1 MGSRMKGGWGR
12 SWWVLWVLLWVA
24 CAQNEIVRT
33 NTPEATTAEQA
44 VMTATGV
51 SVPEPSAEVVQTGL
65 LYQDAA
71 APIPNRVDDLLSHMT
86 LEEKIGQMTLI
97 EKNSLRPEDVT
108 TYFLG
113 AVLSGGGGYP
123 NPNTPES
130 WAEMVNEFQAAA
142 LATRLA
148 IPMIYGVDAV
158 HGHNNLRGATVF
170 PHNIGLGAAHNP
182 ELTHQ
187 IGHITAIEM
196 AATGIYWDY
205 APVIAVPQDIRW
217 GRTYEGYSE
226 NTALVTELG
235 TAFLQGLQTPLDNGY
250 QVIGTPKHYLGD
262 GGTAWGSSTTGD
274 YQIDQGVMT
283 VDEATLRTLYLPPY
297 QSVVENGALSI
308 MISYSSWQ
316 DTKMHG
322 QSPLIN
328 DVLKGELGFA
338 GFIVSDWQAIDQLP
352 GSFYEQVVTSLN
364 AGLDMIM
371 VPYDAERFI
380 TTALSAVANGDVPQE
395 RIDDAVRRILTV
407 KFQMGLFEHPFAA
420 EEYLPLVGSDE
431 HRELARQAVQQS
443 LVLLKNEGAIL
454 PLSPDTTTIFVGGA
468 AADNIGIQSGGWTL
482 EWQGTTN
489 NANPGTSIL
498 AGIEAT
504 VSATTAV
511 HFNRFGKF
519 DTFTQADG
527 SPLIADVGIAV
538 IGERPYAE
546 GVGDDGDLALL
557 NEDVAMLNNLRPQV
571 NHLIVI
577 LITGRPLIITEYLGD
592 WDALVVAWLPGTEGQ
607 GVADGLFGLSP
618 FTGTLPY
625 TWPRTMNQLPFDLAN
640 LPTSGD
646 DAPLYPFGYGLK

>member
-1 MGSRMKGGWGR
+1 MNKTKWGWIWLVG
-12 SWWVLWVLLWVA
+12 LLLVA
-24 CAQNEIVRT
+24 CTQNEKG
-33 NTPEATTAEQA
+33 NSN
-44 VMTATGV
+44 TATIPDEEAQATPTT
-51 SVPEPSAEVVQTGL
+51 SDTTTDEEQTATPL
-65 LYQDAA
+65 ADALVYQDAA
-71 APIPNRVDDLLSHMT
+71 APIPDRVDDLLARMT

-97 EKNSLRPEDVT
+97 EKNSLAPSEVT
-108 TYFLG
+108 DYFLG
-113 AVLSGGGGYP
+113 GVLSGGGGYP
-123 NPNTPES
+123 NPNTPEA

-170 PHNIGLGAAHNP
+170 PHNIGLGATHNP
-182 ELTHQ
+182 ELVSQ

-196 AATGIYWDY
+196 AATGIYWNY
-205 APVIAVPQDIRW
+205 APVVAVPQDIRW

-226 NTALVTELG
+226 NTALVTELS

-250 QVIGTPKHYLGD
+250 QVIGTPKHYIGD

-274 YQIDQGVMT
+274 YEIDQGVMT
-283 VDEATLRTLYLPPY
+283 VDETTLRTLYLPPY

-308 MISYSSWQ
+308 MISFSSWQ
-316 DTKMHG
+316 ETKMHG
-322 QSPLIN
+322 QNYLIN
-328 DVLKGELGFA
+328 DVLKGELGFG

-352 GSFYEQVVTSLN
+352 GSYYEQVVASLN

-371 VPYDAERFI
+371 VPYDTELFFS
-380 TTALSAVANGDVPQE
+380 TAVEAVENGDVPQA
-395 RIDDAVRRILTV
+395 RIDDAVHRILTV

-420 EEYLPLVGSDE
+420 EEYLPLVGSE
-431 HRELARQAVQQS
+431 AHRELARQAVQQS
-443 LVLLKNEGAIL
+443 LVLLKNEGDLL
-454 PLSPDTTTIFVGGA
+454 PLAPDTATIFVGGA
-468 AADNIGIQSGGWTL
+468 AADNLGIQSGGWTL

-489 NANPGTSIL
+489 NANTGTTIL

-504 VSATTAV
+504 VAAETAV

-557 NEDVAMLNNLRPQV
+557 PEDVAVLANLRPQV

-577 LITGRPLIITEYLGD
+577 LITGRPILISDYLD
-592 WDALVVAWLPGTEGQ
+592 EWDALVVAWLPGTEGQ

-625 TWPRTMNQLPFDLAN
+625 TWPRTINQLPFDFAN
-640 LPTSGD
+640 LPTDGA
-646 DAPLYPFGYGLK
+646 DAPLFPLGFGLE